1 MIISTNLPNSPGNE
15 KETFIDIVR
24 VFLYDNQKVT
34 WDPYRKVLSPRKKCK
49 EWWHIAEYPDSKM
62 YFTKSE
68 KFTAS
73 DLYFELYDSTIV
85 WSNNTRS
92 SSIRMYKTT
101 TDLLVI
107 IESDN
112 EAS

>member
-49 EWWHIAEYPDSKM
+49 E
-62 YFTKSE
+62 
-68 KFTAS
+68 
-73 DLYFELYDSTIV
+73 
-85 WSNNTRS
+85 
-92 SSIRMYKTT
+92 
-101 TDLLVI
+101 
-107 IESDN
+107 
-112 EAS
+112 